1 MVNASISD
9 WLKQLSEEDMPIFS
23 GTVANVTKALNS
35 GKSSA
40 SDVANIILQD
50 ASLTSRVLKAVNTV
64 HFNPS
69 RHSISTV
76 SRAVMV
82 MGFDQI
88 KVITLSMALIDNLR
102 VGEQRAQLI
111 QEMAF
116 AFHAATQAQ
125 EFAKQLKLDDA
136 EDIFVATLLS
146 RLGYMAF
153 WAFAGEESQALLSEM
168 HEGKEPAQAEMK
180 VLGFR
185 LTDLTKT
192 LCHDWS
198 LGELLN
204 EYLNNRLSAKNTKVI
219 SLAVDI
225 ATTAQQGW
233 KQVELETLS
242 KRVAQICDVSV
253 EKAKNLVLFN
263 VNKSK
268 ELTLLYGSEQISRAI
283 LLPDHIDDDEDLP
296 QLDMPNLVD
305 DFAEPDFDYLMKVSQ
320 EMAQVVQELPP
331 PSISI
336 VLEMTL
342 EGLTR
347 GLGMDRAIF
356 MLLNETRTKLTCK
369 SGLGKQVDELKQQL
383 IIDLATNQA
392 FKNVV
397 EQRQPLFL
405 MKSDKDTTSKQIRA
419 IIDGSAY
426 LLMPVVLK
434 NKVIGLFMADRS
446 SSKRDIS
453 QQEFIAFQQ
462 FCQQT
467 NMGISFLALQG

>member
-1 MVNASISD
+1 MVNASIFD
-9 WLKQLSEEDMPIFS
+9 WIKQLSEEDMPIFA
-23 GTVANVTKALNS
+23 GTVANVTKALHS

-50 ASLTSRVLKAVNTV
+50 ASLTSRVLKAANTV
-64 HFNPS
+64 HFNPT

-153 WAFAGEESQALLSEM
+153 WAFAGEESQALLNEM
-168 HEGKEPAQAEMK
+168 HEGKESAQAELK
-180 VLGFR
+180 VLGFK

-204 EYLNNRLSAKNTKVI
+204 EYLNNRLSAKNTKLI

-233 KQVELETLS
+233 EQLELETVS

-253 EKAKNLVLFN
+253 EKAKNLVLSN

-283 LLPDHIDDDEDLP
+283 LLPDHIDEDENLP
-296 QLDMPNLVD
+296 QYDMPGVVD

-320 EMAQVVQELPP
+320 EMTQVLQELPP

-369 SGLGKQVDELKQQL
+369 TGLGKQVDELKQQL
-383 IIDLATNQA
+383 IIDLASNLV
-392 FKNVV
+392 FKNVI

-405 MKSDKDTTSKQIRA
+405 MKGDAETMSKQIRA
-419 IIDGSAY
+419 MLEGSSY
-426 LLMPVVLK
+426 LLMPVVVK

-467 NMGISFLALQG
+467 NMGISFLAIQG

>member
-102 VGEQRAQLI
+102 AGEQRAQLI

-168 HEGKEPAQAEMK
+168 HEGKEPAQAELK

-296 QLDMPNLVD
+296 QLDMTNLVD

-397 EQRQPLFL
+397 EQRQPLLL
-405 MKSDKDTTSKQIRA
+405 MKNDKDTTSKQIRA

>member
-168 HEGKEPAQAEMK
+168 HEGKEPAQAELK

-204 EYLNNRLSAKNTKVI
+204 DYLNNRLSAKNTKVI

-397 EQRQPLFL
+397 EQRQPLLL

-419 IIDGSAY
+419 IIDDSAY